1 MVALCDKTGC
11 DIRSSINTLQFLSK
25 RTNSINSKLINQLSI
40 GQKDSEKG
48 FYTIM
53 NEIFSKK
60 INKKLVSKTKL

>member
-1 MVALCDKTGC
+1 MVALSDKTGC

-25 RTNSINSKLINQLSI
+25 RTNSINSKLINQLNI

-60 INKKLVSKTKL
+60 INKKLDLKNFF